1 MFFHVVPGN
10 VSNVNHSVMISGE
23 NALIKITFQ
32 VSLLYSDEKFFESKF
47 ARTHYYPQ
55 YWYLQSADACAGYP
69 VTHYNLSIV
78 RSSDVNKSRMM
89 LGPFMTA
96 GLTGASRVEITLNS
110 SDGILQNVR
119 YHFLILTANI
129 IGTSTSSGMEFCKD
143 WNGCS
148 HKLVDIHN
156 FVILWHAQQN
166 SLHT

>member
-1 MFFHVVPGN
+1 MWVMWTT
-10 VSNVNHSVMISGE
+10 VSWYQEKMHSSKSCFKWVYSIVMK
-23 NALIKITFQ
+23 N
-32 VSLLYSDEKFFESKF
+32 FESKF
-47 ARTHYYPQ
+47 AKTHYYPQ

-69 VTHYNLSIV
+69 VTYYNLSVV
-78 RSSDVNKSRMM
+78 RSSDVNKSTMM

-119 YHFLILTANI
+119 YHFLILAANI
-129 IGTSTSSGMEFCKD
+129 IGSSTSSGMEFCKD

-148 HKLVDIHN
+148 HEVVDIHN
-156 FVILWHAQQN
+156 FVIPWHAQQN